1 MHFLKRIQT
10 FFLTLFGK
18 MNKEYVELSNDGFKT
33 FRKEHFKEYSHKAS
47 WSDIAQIRFAIK
59 DMGMW
64 HELFVYINLDNGQ
77 SFWISEEFENFDA
90 FNEAMI
96 KQFPVIQKNWH
107 HVGPQG
113 WEKVHTLYE
122 STN

>member
-18 MNKEYVELSNDGFKT
+18 MNQEYVELSSDGFKT
-33 FRKEHFKEYSHKAS
+33 FRKEHFKEYSHEAS

-64 HELFVYINLDNGQ
+64 HELFVYIDLDNEQ

-90 FNEAMI
+90 FNAAMI
-96 KQFPVIQKNWH
+96 KQFPVIQPNWY

-113 WEKVHTLYE
+113 WEKVYTLYQ
-122 STN
+122 SSN